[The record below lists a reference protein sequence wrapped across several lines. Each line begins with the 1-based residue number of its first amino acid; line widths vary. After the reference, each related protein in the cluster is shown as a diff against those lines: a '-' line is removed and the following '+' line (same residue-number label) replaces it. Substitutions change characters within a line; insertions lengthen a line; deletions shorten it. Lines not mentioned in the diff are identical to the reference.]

1 MFILGGLGEERT
13 VPVGASFSDRG
24 MRNDQHDAVAAQLM
38 IPIRQIFRGNVPP
51 AAGGAPQP
59 AETASHAEQ
68 HFSRAAGGGPQPAEA
83 PSDAD
88 QPTSPAAVAV
98 APQLMT
104 PIRRIWKAR
113 APAPQSADAPSDADQ
128 PTSPAAGGAP
138 QPADASSDAKT
149 HAPPAAGGAPQP
161 ADAPSDAEQ
170 PISPDWEA
178 TNAQQDTLVQDTAL
192 NKAARDL
199 HENLLVVEEA
209 EDIPVNQQHELR
221 KILFK
226 KKTVT
231 VGGFKRQYV
240 ATLDETFDTIKNLLQ
255 RRRDFMAARRLHDA
269 QPPSGGASQPA
280 DHRYVFTQEDR
291 RQVMQEW
298 KNEFH
303 AAPEQEH
310 QQKRDSWKPTGPPP
324 DAHNK
329 SGPNT
334 KAVHSGKHSRFA
346 RHLQLAAGSKTM
358 AELIIYTG
366 RFDPEFLN
374 KAHEAQDR
382 NGASQPVAS
391 ADRQKALKKKAAQ
404 AKLDYRMTC
413 MLRLRLDRHEVYY
426 RDLERWEQENLRRLE
441 DGSLLRHTNEAVAA
455 YGHGTLRRDDGE
467 TIEIGGSTG
476 GITRFLLDGYAEPD
490 VDSFLRKR

>member
-1 MFILGGLGEERT
+1 M
-13 VPVGASFSDRG
+13 
-24 MRNDQHDAVAAQLM
+24 
-38 IPIRQIFRGNVPP
+38 
-51 AAGGAPQP
+51 
-59 AETASHAEQ
+59 
-68 HFSRAAGGGPQPAEA
+68 
-83 PSDAD
+83 
-88 QPTSPAAVAV
+88 
-98 APQLMT
+98 
-104 PIRRIWKAR
+104 
-113 APAPQSADAPSDADQ
+113 
-128 PTSPAAGGAP
+128 
-138 QPADASSDAKT
+138 
-149 HAPPAAGGAPQP
+149 
-161 ADAPSDAEQ
+161 
-170 PISPDWEA
+170 
-178 TNAQQDTLVQDTAL
+178 
-192 NKAARDL
+192 NKAARYL
-199 HENLLVVEEA
+199 HENLQGVEEA
-209 EDIPVNQQHELR
+209 EDIPVNLQHELR

-240 ATLDETFDTIKNLLQ
+240 ATLNETFDTIKNLLQ
-255 RRRDFMAARRLHDA
+255 RRRDFMADRGLHDA

-291 RQVMQEW
+291 KQVMQGW
-298 KNEFH
+298 KDRFH
-303 AAPEQEH
+303 AMRDQVEQ
-310 QQKRDSWKPTGPPP
+310 QMRDSWKPDGPPP
-324 DAHNK
+324 DAHDAW
-329 SGPNT
+329 GPNRQ
-334 KAVHSGKHSRFA
+334 AVRSGKHSRFA
-346 RHLQLAAGSKTM
+346 RHLQLVAGSKTM

-413 MLRLRLDRHEVYY
+413 MLRLRLDRRQVNYD
-426 RDLERWEQENLRRLE
+426 DLERWEQENLLRLE

>member
-1 MFILGGLGEERT
+1 MMFIFGSFGQERRF
-13 VPVGASFSDRG
+13 PVGTYIPDPELLD
-24 MRNDQHDAVAAQLM
+24 DQSDAVITQLM
-38 IPIRQIFRGNVPP
+38 MPIGR
-51 AAGGAPQP
+51 
-59 AETASHAEQ
+59 
-68 HFSRAAGGGPQPAEA
+68 
-83 PSDAD
+83 
-88 QPTSPAAVAV
+88 
-98 APQLMT
+98 
-104 PIRRIWKAR
+104 IRPWIE
-113 APAPQSADAPSDADQ
+113 
-128 PTSPAAGGAP
+128 PAAGGAP

-149 HAPPAAGGAPQP
+149 HAPRAAGGAPQP

-199 HENLLVVEEA
+199 HENLLHVEEA
-209 EDIPVNQQHELR
+209 EDIPVNQQYELR

-240 ATLDETFDTIKNLLQ
+240 ATLHETFATIKNLLQ
-255 RRRDFMAARRLHDA
+255 RRRDFMAARGLHDA

-298 KNEFH
+298 KHEFH

-324 DAHNK
+324 DAHDAW
-329 SGPNT
+329 GPNRQ
-334 KAVHSGKHSRFA
+334 AVRSGKHSRFA
-346 RHLQLAAGSKTM
+346 RHLQLVAGSKTM

-382 NGASQPVAS
+382 NGASQPVANS
-391 ADRQKALKKKAAQ
+391 DGRQHLKRKAAQ
-404 AKLDYRMTC
+404 AKLNYRMTFL
-413 MLRLRLDRHEVYY
+413 LRRKLDDGQVEK
-426 RDLERWEQENLRRLE
+426 RDLQPWQKRNLRRLE
-441 DGSLLRHTNEAVAA
+441 DGSLLRDTNEAVAA
-455 YGHGTLRRDDGE
+455 YGHGTLRRDDGQ
-467 TIEIGGSTG
+467 TMQIGGSTLG
-476 GITRFLLDGYAEPD
+476 VTRFLLDGCAEPD
-490 VDSFLRKR
+490 VDSFLGGR